1 MQPLTE
7 LFDRVY
13 VISCSYRK
21 DRLDALEANF
31 KRMGVAD
38 FSQVRIFKA
47 IDGNKVGSPPYWK
60 WGRGAWGCYQSHCG
74 VITDILNSEER
85 CRSALILEDDVCF
98 NTSSLVEANYLMN
111 HIPPDWDQVYLG
123 GQHCKTPEFTDDPLI
138 LKGTSI
144 HRTHAYGLNEKVFKK
159 FYAHLSNAPEFIQ
172 EKETHV
178 DRHLEAAHQEKKWN
192 VYCPLKW
199 VAGQASGESD
209 IAHITTSD
217 GVCSKKI
224 DSIRKYWYITDSKA
238 GMHVNKADSYFMGDK
253 APIVTPL

>member
-1 MQPLTE
+1 MMKPLTE

-13 VISCSYRK
+13 VINCSYRK

-38 FSQVRIFKA
+38 FSQVRIFEG
-47 IDGNKVGSPPYWK
+47 IDGNKVGTPSYWK

-74 VITDILNSEER
+74 VVADALNSEER
-85 CRSALILEDDVCF
+85 CRSILVLEDDVCF
-98 NTSSLVEANYLMN
+98 NTSSLVETNYLMD

-123 GQHCKTPEFTDDPLI
+123 GQHRTIPELTDDPLI

-159 FYAHLSNAPEFIQ
+159 FYAHLNNAPDFIQ

-199 VAGQASGESD
+199 VAGQDSGESD
-209 IAHITTSD
+209 IAHVTAD
-217 GVCSKKI
+217 GCCSKVI
-224 DSIRKYWYITDSKA
+224 EPRRRYWFINDASK
-238 GMHVNKADSYFMGDK
+238 GFVSEKADSYFMGDK
-253 APIVTPL
+253 APLLAP